1 MGFPGTMGTKVRK
14 DAYTCSKFCQ
24 AEIKIGMFVCFFRAI
39 MAFQVYLEGLEK
51 LVGLVPKVRVH
62 ISAVGYNDMHR
73 MMI

>member
-1 MGFPGTMGTKVRK
+1 MHIHVANFARQRL
-14 DAYTCSKFCQ
+14 KFGCLF
-24 AEIKIGMFVCFFRAI
+24 GFFRAI

>member
-1 MGFPGTMGTKVRK
+1 
-14 DAYTCSKFCQ
+14 
-24 AEIKIGMFVCFFRAI
+24 